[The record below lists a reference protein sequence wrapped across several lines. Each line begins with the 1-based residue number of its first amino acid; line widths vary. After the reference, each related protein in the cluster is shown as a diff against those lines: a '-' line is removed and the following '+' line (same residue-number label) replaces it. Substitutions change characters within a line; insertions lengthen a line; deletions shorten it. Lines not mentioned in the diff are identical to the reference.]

1 MVVIAI
7 MMVAAT
13 VLIYAASSLQY
24 RGYEW
29 ADATCAY
36 ARDAC
41 ASPHY
46 VAIATVAV
54 IGIFF
59 VVQAMNKGE

>member
-1 MVVIAI
+1 MMIIALL
-7 MMVAAT
+7 MVASTA
-13 VLIYAASSLQY
+13 LIYAASALQY
-24 RGYEW
+24 HGYEW

-46 VAIATVAV
+46 VAIAAV
-54 IGIFF
+54 GLIGVFF
-59 VVQAMNKGE
+59 VMQTFKKAK

>member
-13 VLIYAASSLQY
+13 VLISAASSLQY
-24 RGYEW
+24 RGYDW

-46 VAIATVAV
+46 VAIATVAL
-54 IGIFF
+54 IGLFF
-59 VVQAMNKGE
+59 VMQAIKKAK